1 MTQMLKVDKAFSPCP
16 IHDGDELFPNGI
28 FEFNVTKILEHIENN
43 PTAVDL
49 AEIAVSD
56 FCPEFSSIDKP
67 HVESADISRPVV
79 LVEVSP
85 GHYNLIDGH
94 HRMEKARRSGVGR
107 ISAYKLTV
115 LQHIAF
121 LTSKK
126 AYLCYVEYWNSKV
139 KQLRPLGKV
148 EQERRTTTR

>member
-1 MTQMLKVDKAFSPCP
+1 MTQMLKVDEAFTPCP

-28 FEFNVTKILEHIENN
+28 FEFNVTKILEHIEKN
-43 PTAVDL
+43 PADVDL
-49 AEIAVSD
+49 TEIEVSEL
-56 FCPEFSSIDKP
+56 CPQFSSIDESY
-67 HVESADISRPVV
+67 VEPADISRPVV

-107 ISAYKLTV
+107 IRAYKLKV
-115 LQHIAF
+115 LQHVAF

-126 AYLCYVEYWNSKV
+126 AYLCYVEYWNNKV
-139 KQLRPLGKV
+139 KQLRP
-148 EQERRTTTR
+148 